1 MSPTIP
7 TSYDTEDLTVG
18 LGMESGQ
25 LIKPAPL
32 QVLANNHNFIGGNYR
47 PPVGEVFYHSG
58 FTTSRTAGSW
68 RNLCGISVPREK
80 DGRGLLFSGV
90 FANSSAYSAEVRL
103 AVDSNT
109 GSAVTITAGTS
120 AQTVT
125 LSCSSPSSAAFVAT
139 VQANTGYSETNNE
152 TLQLL
157 CGSFYWDDY
166 TGTQSDSPTNGGF
179 LWAQTSE
186 FASNYPLNVEQVNRL
201 LGGPLTSWKSKPQ
214 AIGGVHWGWTYR
226 FPSTTSTT
234 YQDLGTVVLHKR
246 RDRCKVK
253 FYALGVNATIRATFP
268 TGSIELTTATTG
280 GPDPTFSPSAITVNE
295 SGEVD
300 LYGLPSPMVVGLS
313 WRSTTGSAA
322 EIMDLNF
329 LLDKD

>member
-47 PPVGEVFYHSG
+47 PPVGEVFFHSG
-58 FTTSRTAGSW
+58 FTASRTAGSFH
-68 RNLCGISVPREK
+68 NLCGISVPREK

-90 FANSSAYSAEVRL
+90 FANSSSYNATVRL
-103 AVDSNT
+103 AAGSNT
-109 GSAVTITAGTS
+109 GSASTITAGSS

-125 LSCSSPSSAAFVAT
+125 LSCASPSSADFVAT
-139 VQANTGYSETNNE
+139 VQGNTGTSETNNE

-166 TGTQSDSPTNGGF
+166 TGAQSDSPTNAGF

-186 FASNYPLNVEQVNRL
+186 FANNYPLNVEQVNRL

-214 AIGGVHWGWTYR
+214 AIGGIHWGWTYR
-226 FPSTTSTT
+226 FPSTSSTT

-253 FYALGVNATIRATFP
+253 FYVLGVNATVRATFP
-268 TGSIELTTATTG
+268 SGSIEVATATSG
-280 GPDPTFSPSAITVNE
+280 APGPTISPSAITINE
-295 SGEVD
+295 SSTVD
-300 LYGLPSPMVVGLS
+300 LYGLPSPMVVNLS
-313 WRSTTGSAA
+313 WRSTGGAAA
-322 EIMDLNF
+322 EVVDVNF
-329 LLDKD
+329 LLEKD